1 MAERRSPKPQVGG
14 SRPSS
19 PAKPVKTKMK
29 NPFSAIRIFWG
40 ETVGELKK
48 ASWPTRK
55 ELKESTIV
63 VIIGIV
69 LLGFYVGIV
78 DFSLKEVVNLFST
91 WAQYGIGH

>member
-1 MAERRSPKPQVGG
+1 
-14 SRPSS
+14 
-19 PAKPVKTKMK
+19 MK

-40 ETVGELKK
+40 ETASELRK

-63 VIIGIV
+63 VIVGIV

-78 DFSLKEVVNLFST
+78 DFSLREVVNLFSS
-91 WAQYGIGH
+91 WAQFGIGH